1 MAALIELQPG
11 TAVDPERVESVED
24 SSFEIKSGP
33 QQGTYT
39 QTTVR
44 LFDGRSY
51 AIERPYREI
60 LALVQD
66 ARRHRG
72 HSSEIRFTG

>member
-11 TAVDPERVESVED
+11 TAVDPERVESVKDTSHGHKDYPSTEV
-24 SSFEIKSGP
+24 
-33 QQGTYT
+33 T
-39 QTTVR
+39 
-44 LFDGRSY
+44 LFDGREY
-51 AIERPYREI
+51 TIARPYVEI

-72 HSSEIRFTG
+72 TGAEIRFTG